1 VAVVEEVAVVG
12 VEILFLALALT
23 LIPIAILVGTVVVIR
38 RKLGVSSGGGRAS
51 VRRGGGGSHTTGSTH
66 YSHSH
71 GEHHGYSSGEVYT
84 EDNELAHKSNSGMEG
99 QGADTSSSSSSTES
113 PLQSFVD
120 AAGVSFS
127 EPSSSSS
134 YDSSSSSSSYDSS
147 SSYSSSYDSGSSSSS
162 SDSSSSSSFS
172 SD

>member
-1 VAVVEEVAVVG
+1 MVG

-23 LIPIAILVGTVVVIR
+23 LIPIAILIGTVVVIR
-38 RKLGVSSGGGRAS
+38 RNLGVHSSGGGRAS
-51 VRRGGGGSHTTGSTH
+51 VRRGGGGSHTIGSTH
-66 YSHSH
+66 YHQPHGDHLSHTH
-71 GEHHGYSSGEVYT
+71 TSGETYT
-84 EDNELAHKSNSGMEG
+84 EDMAHHLGRLEHQSEG
-99 QGADTSSSSSSTES
+99 QGADISSGSSSTES

-120 AAGVSFS
+120 AAGISFS

-147 SSYSSSYDSGSSSSS
+147 SSSFSSFDSGSSFSS